1 MKLGKKSKYNLSD
14 GEDEDEFEESG
25 LGSFPEKDDFED
37 DVPFEDDEDKELGES
52 GSIFFSYYI
61 EVLTYIVECI

>member
-1 MKLGKKSKYNLSD
+1 MSD

-25 LGSFPEKDDFED
+25 LGSYHEKDDFED

-52 GSIFFSYYI
+52 ESIYFLI
-61 EVLTYIVECI
+61 I